1 MQEKSTVIVV
11 IKLKDG
17 WKLKSK
23 FRFTLSNPSKEM
35 QTKFVYKDN
44 ELLKKQ
50 FQTFLLQF
58 QQGF

>member
-1 MQEKSTVIVV
+1 MQEKTTIIVI
-11 IKLKDG
+11 IKLRDG

-23 FRFTLSNPSKEM
+23 FRFTLSNPAKEL

-50 FQTFLLQF
+50 FQTFLL
-58 QQGF
+58 